1 MFEIPLA
8 PIGKVDCLVL
18 DQSRVCTGL
27 PPSVLQMQARN
38 AFFCRSGSFDPPA
51 GENTQSSSPACV
63 LGVSARKIR
72 MGLEPVGLAASSR

>member
-1 MFEIPLA
+1 MFEILLA

-38 AFFCRSGSFDPPA
+38 AFFVEVAHLTHP
-51 GENTQSSSPACV
+51 
-63 LGVSARKIR
+63 
-72 MGLEPVGLAASSR
+72 LAKTPNHLRLHAF